1 MDARKALLPQPS
13 AQPAQQQQRTLWSW
27 LSPCAHDDFQHLD
40 YPAAFPDPRDS
51 FTCVCVC
58 VPLQPH
64 AHEGPRLAQGSTC
77 ALLKFLIIVKHLY
90 SHFYFAPD
98 PANELTTSPWRSGLL
113 PPLISENEAGLER
126 FRNSLGAHS

>member
-1 MDARKALLPQPS
+1 MPGKLSCPSLQPS
-13 AQPAQQQQRTLWSW
+13 QPSSSSEHSGPGSAPAPTTIFNTWTTQQPSQTLGTAS
-27 LSPCAHDDFQHLD
+27 
-40 YPAAFPDPRDS
+40 R
-51 FTCVCVC
+51 VCVC